1 MEEKKIINIAI
12 ADDYQL
18 FRKGLAL
25 SLNTISG
32 LFVSIEAEDGIDLL
46 EKIETASKLP
56 DICLLDISMPKMDGY
71 EALKHLKVRWPQI
84 KVIVLSMHHNEY
96 SVIKSFQNGASAC
109 LPKEVEESK
118 LHDVI
123 LQVNKSGIYHS
134 ELTSHFINKL
144 VLKENINTD
153 LTEKEIEFLRLVCSD
168 INYKQIADIMKVSHR
183 TIDSYRDNLFSK
195 LKVNSRSALAVFAI
209 KSGISPTINENK

>member
-1 MEEKKIINIAI
+1 MEEKTIINIAI

-25 SLNTISG
+25 ALNTIPG

-56 DICLLDISMPKMDGY
+56 EICLLDISMPKMDGY
-71 EALKHLKVRWPQI
+71 EALKHLKAKWPQL

-96 SVIKSFQNGASAC
+96 TVIRSFQNGASAC

-118 LHDVI
+118 LHHVI
-123 LQVNKSGIYHS
+123 LQVNELGIYHS